1 MKNKSTTKQHHK
13 PKTTPV
19 AKKKS
24 PLWIVV
30 VVIVVASIGGV
41 TWRLYTAD
49 KSAQNSTPSA
59 TTVNAPSKA
68 DHDLLIGRWTRTDSD
83 GAYVI
88 EIKSAGADG
97 KLEAS
102 YFNPNPIK
110 VGHAEWQKK
119 SNALMVVVELRDVN
133 YPGSTYTL
141 NFIPSENRMT
151 GNYYQAVQG
160 QNFDVEFVRAR

>member
-1 MKNKSTTKQHHK
+1 MKNKPATKQHHK
-13 PKTTPV
+13 PKTTPET
-19 AKKKS
+19 KKKS
-24 PLWIVV
+24 PMWMVIVV
-30 VVIVVASIGGV
+30 IAVASIGGIL
-41 TWRLYTAD
+41 WRNYNVAKDTNS
-49 KSAQNSTPSA
+49 SASSSTSA
-59 TTVNAPSKA
+59 NAPAKSDK
-68 DHDLLIGRWTRTDSD
+68 DLLVGRWTRTDSD

-119 SNALMVVVELRDVN
+119 NNGLMIVVELRDVN

-151 GNYYQAVQG
+151 GNYYQAVEG
-160 QNFDVEFVRAR
+160 ANFDVEFVRAR